1 MATAAP
7 STYTAPAGKRVVA
20 GRVRY
25 PNALLN
31 LVAAAPPLTWVKA
44 NLNRID
50 AVFPIPDLTPL
61 FGAGPSNQATIIR
74 AWSSFGWDSNRS
86 RLAIF
91 GGGHANASSNELFV
105 FDAMTRLWR
114 LGFTSNDVSLGT
126 GMATADG
133 YRAPGGH
140 LTAPISAHTYCN
152 NNYLPTADRFITFGG
167 AAHSSGANFVTANA
181 SGVVRALSPGGY
193 TCDMG
198 LDGQGFLG
206 ARTGDNVQRNTTVGL
221 TLPGANAWKARDYQL
236 DHAQAALTAGMV
248 ETKNGGTAV
257 TQEGGV
263 DVIYRMTGGA
273 GATSLSLFRTAYPNI
288 YDYKSDQLSQVG
300 STLNNPGSG
309 GGGVALDT
317 TAQVFAVVVH
327 TDTPLFFWDLKT
339 AGPSNSNKN
348 IAPAGLTGPGAAEF
362 LAALPI
368 PSADRPHGMLYD
380 PVRNRFTLWGE
391 GGRVFAIAVPTGN
404 PTPITGWTVTKLADP
419 ATVRPTTKAEQTT
432 PDGMTGVHGKWKYAA
447 ELDLYVGVQHSTAG
461 DVWVFRPENWI
472 DPRT

>member
-7 STYTAPAGKRVVA
+7 STYNAPAGKRVVA

-61 FGAGPSNQATIIR
+61 FGAGASNQGAIIR
-74 AWSSFGWDSNRS
+74 AWSGFGWDSNRS

-105 FDAMTRLWR
+105 FDFMTRLWR
-114 LGFTSNDVSLGT
+114 LGFTSNDVVLLT
-126 GMATADG
+126 GVAAADG

-140 LTAPISAHTYCN
+140 LTAPISAHTYGN

-206 ARTGDNVQRNTTVGL
+206 ARTGDNVKRNTTAGL

-248 ETKNGGTAV
+248 MTGNGGTAV
-257 TQEGGV
+257 TQENGV
-263 DVIYRMTGGA
+263 DVIYRLTGGG
-273 GATSLSLFRTAYPNI
+273 GATSLSLYRIAYPNI
-288 YDYKSDQLSQVG
+288 HDYKSDQLSQVG
-300 STLNNPGSG
+300 TTWDNPGSG
-309 GGGVALDT
+309 GSGVALDT
-317 TAQVFAVVVH
+317 AHQVFASVVISN
-327 TDTPLFFWDLKT
+327 TTPFFFWDLKFAA
-339 AGPSNSNKN
+339 AGNRNVN
-348 IAPAGLTGPGAAEF
+348 VAAAGLTGAGASEY
-362 LAALPI
+362 LAA
-368 PSADRPHGMLYD
+368 STTASGMLYD
-380 PVRNRFTLWGE
+380 PVRNRFAVWGG
-391 GGRVFAIAVPTGN
+391 GGRVFAVTVPNGS
-404 PTPITGWTVTKLADP
+404 PTPATGWAITKIADP
-419 ATVRPTTKAEQTT
+419 ATVRPATSAEQ
-432 PDGMTGVHGKWKYAA
+432 PAGNEVTGVHGKWKYAS
-447 ELDLYVGVQHSTAG
+447 ELDLYIGLQGSNSG
-461 DVWVFRPENWI
+461 DVWVFKPENWT
-472 DPRT
+472 DPRN